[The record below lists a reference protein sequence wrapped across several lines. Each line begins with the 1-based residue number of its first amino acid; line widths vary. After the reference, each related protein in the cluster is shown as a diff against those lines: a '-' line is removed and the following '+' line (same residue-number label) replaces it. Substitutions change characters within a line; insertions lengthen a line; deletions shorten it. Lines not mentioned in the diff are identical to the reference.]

1 MGGLLVVV
9 GEGSQGWGS
18 LASTGPA
25 VVRATGRRISAE
37 APQSRLA
44 RIRSLTRGYDFGRV
58 VLETFGLRIC
68 SFLLCYPG
76 ICGFQEAAA
85 HVLTQ
90 SIFIP
95 RYSRHNT
102 C

>member
-25 VVRATGRRISAE
+25 VVRATGQRISAE

-44 RIRSLTRGYDFGRV
+44 RIRSLTRSYDFGRV

-68 SFLLCYPG
+68 LYLLCYLG
-76 ICGFQEAAA
+76 ISRICGFQEASA

-95 RYSRHNT
+95 RYT
-102 C
+102 L